1 MKIYNNVSLRDLNT
15 FKIDVKADFFSCVKS
30 LEDYNDIMNSY
41 SHHNNNVLLGGGSN
55 ILFINDID
63 GLVIKND
70 IFGIKKIDENTD
82 YIWIEVGSGE
92 NWHNLVLYTISNGWS
107 GLENLSLIPGTVG
120 AAPIQNIGAY
130 GTELRAC
137 FHSLRA
143 VDKTSGKIVQFS
155 KDDCEFGY
163 RSSVFKTKFK
173 NTYFIT
179 SVILRLNKSFQPNI
193 AYGSLK
199 KTIELMGQK
208 PSAKSVSDAVI
219 NIRKSKLP
227 DPEILGNAGSFF
239 KNPVISKEL
248 FDSLCSKFQ
257 DMPHY
262 NQDEGTYKIP
272 AGWLIEKSGWKGERL
287 GDVGVHDKQAL
298 VLVNYGNGTGK
309 EILNLALNIKESV
322 REIFGITLQP
332 EVNII

>member
-15 FKIDVKADFFSCVKS
+15 FKIDVKADFFSSVKS

-41 SHHNNNVLLGGGSN
+41 SHHNNILLGGGSN
-55 ILFINDID
+55 ILFINDIH

-70 IFGIKKIDENTD
+70 ISGIRKIDENTH
-82 YIWIEVGSGE
+82 YIWIDIGSGE
-92 NWHNLVLYTISNGWS
+92 NWHDLVLYTISNGWS

-130 GTELRAC
+130 GTELKAC

-143 VDKTSGKIVQFS
+143 IDKTSGKIVQFN
-155 KDDCEFGY
+155 KEDCEFGY

-173 NTYFIT
+173 DTYFIT
-179 SVILRLNKSFQPNI
+179 SVILRLSKSFQPNI

-199 KTIELMGQK
+199 KTIEMMDQK

-219 NIRKSKLP
+219 KIRESKLP

-248 FDSLCSKFQ
+248 FDSLSSKFQ

-262 NQDEGTYKIP
+262 NLDEGTYKIP
-272 AGWLIEKSGWKGERL
+272 AGWLIEKSGWKGRRL

-309 EILNLALNIKESV
+309 EILNLAHDIKESV
-322 REIFGITLQP
+322 RELFGITLQP